1 MKDDSQQIFIPTE
14 QLESLCH
21 RWKIRE
27 ISLFGSL
34 FKGDFQSDSDA
45 DLLIEFEPDAVI
57 GFMGL
62 SALQREFTRIFGRRV
77 DLVSKRGL
85 NPVIRDEVLCNRR
98 IIYAS

>member
-1 MKDDSQQIFIPTE
+1 MKDDSQQISIPTE

-27 ISLFGSL
+27 LSLFGSL
-34 FKGDFQSDSDA
+34 FKGDFQSESDA
-45 DLLIEFEPDAVI
+45 DLLVEFEPDATM

-62 SALQREFTRIFGRRV
+62 SALQREFSSIFGRPV

-85 NPVIRDEVLCNRR
+85 NPVIRDEVLKQRR
-98 IIYAS
+98 ILYAS